1 MLSTTYMDLK
11 GLGTKEVGPAYESFL
26 TLNRH
31 QGLVRLRQLHDFF
44 SYLPAPVAGV
54 CHFLPNNKKCSHNFI
69 TVGNNQH
76 LGYPPNPPKLKC
88 LRHFEE

>member
-1 MLSTTYMDLK
+1 MLCTTYMDLK

-31 QGLVRLRQLHDFF
+31 QGLVRLRQLHDFSHTCPRLLLEF
-44 SYLPAPVAGV
+44 AIFYQTI
-54 CHFLPNNKKCSHNFI
+54 KKCSHNFI

-76 LGYPPNPPKLKC
+76 LGYPPNPPKLKR